1 MRFFK
6 CSILKVTSTSRHLN
20 KLPLKLNFCVSSP
33 AEVWMR
39 CIELERRGCRRVL
52 CQPLAG
58 FERPLTCWR
67 TSLLSLSRDKNS
79 CPFLFITVGFKM
91 HIGDLGVEGRMAPC
105 PLLLFK
111 SVVFSLGEG
120 KKKINRSWKTVDFSS
135 CESCRRVNSALKLG
149 SGTASSC

>member
-6 CSILKVTSTSRHLN
+6 CSILKVTSTSKHLN

-58 FERPLTCWR
+58 FERPLTHWR

-79 CPFLFITVGFKM
+79 CPFLLVAVGFKM
-91 HIGDLGVEGRMAPC
+91 HSGGLGVEGRMPPC
-105 PLLLFK
+105 PFLLFQ
-111 SVVFSLGEG
+111 SVFSLGEG
-120 KKKINRSWKTVDFSS
+120 KNDKSELENGRF
-135 CESCRRVNSALKLG
+135 LFL
-149 SGTASSC
+149 